1 MKLEEYVYQDQKRL
15 RCGYTTGSC
24 AAAAAKAAAQ
34 MLLTNKW
41 VNEVEL
47 CTPKG
52 IRLLLPI
59 CRTQRSEASV
69 SCAVQKDS
77 GDDPDVTDGI
87 LVFAEVSQLAEGIVI
102 EGGEGIGRV
111 TRPGLACAVGEAA
124 INPGPRNMIASSLQE
139 VSMAY
144 GYSGGWHVILSVPE
158 GKPIAE
164 RTFNPRLGI
173 VGGISIL
180 GTTGI
185 VEPMSERAL
194 IETIRTELCQLRAS
208 GVQVVV
214 AVPGHYGETFLRERM
229 QLSCRTVIC
238 SNYIGE
244 LLDMAV
250 EFQFEGLLLVGH
262 AGKLVKLAGGVM
274 NTHSRYADAR
284 MEILTAHAALCG
296 ASRNLANRLMECVT
310 TDEAFDLLKDASLL
324 QSVMDGLM
332 EKIQFHMNARVH
344 RKLMVGAV
352 LFSNVYGLLGRTT
365 DASILLG
372 RLKGEKRVE

>member
-214 AVPGHYGETFLRERM
+214 PGNYGETFLRERM

>member
-1 MKLEEYVYQDQKRL
+1 
-15 RCGYTTGSC
+15 
-24 AAAAAKAAAQ
+24 
-34 MLLTNKW
+34 
-41 VNEVEL
+41 
-47 CTPKG
+47 
-52 IRLLLPI
+52 
-59 CRTQRSEASV
+59 
-69 SCAVQKDS
+69 
-77 GDDPDVTDGI
+77 
-87 LVFAEVSQLAEGIVI
+87 
-102 EGGEGIGRV
+102 
-111 TRPGLACAVGEAA
+111 
-124 INPGPRNMIASSLQE
+124 
-139 VSMAY
+139 
-144 GYSGGWHVILSVPE
+144 
-158 GKPIAE
+158 
-164 RTFNPRLGI
+164 
-173 VGGISIL
+173 
-180 GTTGI
+180 
-185 VEPMSERAL
+185 
-194 IETIRTELCQLRAS
+194 
-208 GVQVVV
+208 
-214 AVPGHYGETFLRERM
+214 M

-352 LFSNVYGLLGRTT
+352 LFSNV
-365 DASILLG
+365 
-372 RLKGEKRVE
+372 

>member
-139 VSMAY
+139 VSTAY
-144 GYSGGWHVILSVPE
+144 GYSGGWHVVLSVPE
-158 GKPIAE
+158 GKSIAE

-194 IETIRTELCQLRAS
+194 IETIRTELRQLRAS

-214 AVPGHYGETFLRERM
+214 AVPGNYGETFLRERM
-229 QLSCRTVIC
+229 RLSCRTVIC

-296 ASRNLANRLMECVT
+296 ASYNLANRLMECVT

>member
-194 IETIRTELCQLRAS
+194 IETIRTELCQLRSS

-214 AVPGHYGETFLRERM
+214 AVPGNYGETFLRERM

>member
-111 TRPGLACAVGEAA
+111 TRPGLACAVGEVA
-124 INPGPRNMIASSLQE
+124 INPGPRSMIASSLQE

-144 GYSGGWHVILSVPE
+144 GYSGGWHVILSVPG

-214 AVPGHYGETFLRERM
+214 AVPGNYGETFLRERM
-229 QLSCRTVIC
+229 QLSCCTVIC

-324 QSVMDGLM
+324 QSVTDGLM

>member
-194 IETIRTELCQLRAS
+194 IETIRT
-208 GVQVVV
+208 
-214 AVPGHYGETFLRERM
+214 
-229 QLSCRTVIC
+229 
-238 SNYIGE
+238 
-244 LLDMAV
+244 
-250 EFQFEGLLLVGH
+250 
-262 AGKLVKLAGGVM
+262 
-274 NTHSRYADAR
+274 
-284 MEILTAHAALCG
+284 
-296 ASRNLANRLMECVT
+296 
-310 TDEAFDLLKDASLL
+310 
-324 QSVMDGLM
+324 
-332 EKIQFHMNARVH
+332 
-344 RKLMVGAV
+344 
-352 LFSNVYGLLGRTT
+352 
-365 DASILLG
+365 
-372 RLKGEKRVE
+372 

>member
-34 MLLTNKW
+34 MILTNKW

-208 GVQVVV
+208 GVQGVV
-214 AVPGHYGETFLRERM
+214 AVPGNYGETFLRERM

>member
-34 MLLTNKW
+34 MILTNKW

-52 IRLLLPI
+52 IRLLFPI

-214 AVPGHYGETFLRERM
+214 AVPGNYGETFLRERM